1 MNESE
6 IDKAPMWPLE
16 CFLSQYLCSYLEDYL
31 ERALYVTV
39 NFPPGYSIKNTKTS
53 GLSSFWPTW
62 YLMPTNQNMECI
74 GSIKLFFYS
83 ETYIRVRNYFM
94 SERLLEYTLD
104 FVSEIL

>member
-74 GSIKLFFYS
+74 GSSFFLL
-83 ETYIRVRNYFM
+83 RNLY
-94 SERLLEYTLD
+94 
-104 FVSEIL
+104 